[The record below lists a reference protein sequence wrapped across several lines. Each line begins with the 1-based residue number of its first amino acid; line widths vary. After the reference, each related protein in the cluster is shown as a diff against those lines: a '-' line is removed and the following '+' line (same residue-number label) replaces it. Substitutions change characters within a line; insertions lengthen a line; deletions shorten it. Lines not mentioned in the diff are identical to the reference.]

1 MLDNLIVIDYADGA
15 GGEYFSNFI
24 SSHSGFYAHTPLNEN
39 MQQSSDSVQ
48 KYFNSNSLIIK
59 DWDTNFNVYLQKF
72 LTLAKNHS
80 NNICVPYHLYK
91 WPHHTDMFN
100 NVAKTVRFVKIVTD
114 DDNFKYDFFRKV
126 LLKPV
131 TKENFSELNFLLT
144 NTNQEQKL
152 QAIQNLKNKK
162 LYWLDVLLIIKGE
175 KINRASRQ
183 QLISHMLN
191 TKVVLPTAD
200 IEISYDDFFANFDK
214 TKNAY
219 KSLCNQ
225 MDITLD
231 YQLADKLIQRN
242 TKNLKDLLEYK
253 EKFTEIFNAL

>member
-1 MLDNLIVIDYADGA
+1 MLDKLIIIDYADGA

-24 SSHSGFYAHTPLNEN
+24 SSHSGFYAQSPLNEN

-59 DWDTNFNVYLQKF
+59 DWDNNFNIYLQKF
-72 LTLAKNHS
+72 LTLAKQHT

-91 WPHHTDMFN
+91 WPHHSDMFKG
-100 NVAKTVRFVKIVTD
+100 VANTVRFVKIVTD
-114 DDNFKYDFFRKV
+114 DDNFIYDFFRKV

-131 TKENFSELNFLLT
+131 TKQNFSELNFLLT
-144 NTNQEQKL
+144 NVNQEQKL

-162 LYWLDVLLIIKGE
+162 LYWLDVLLIRNGE
-175 KINRASRQ
+175 KINRATRQ
-183 QLISHMLN
+183 QLISHILDTN
-191 TKVVLPTAD
+191 ILLQTND
-200 IEISYDDFFANFDK
+200 IAISYNDFFVNFDK

-219 KSLCNQ
+219 ESLCNQ
-225 MDITLD
+225 LDITPD
-231 YQLADKLIQRN
+231 YQLANKLIQRN